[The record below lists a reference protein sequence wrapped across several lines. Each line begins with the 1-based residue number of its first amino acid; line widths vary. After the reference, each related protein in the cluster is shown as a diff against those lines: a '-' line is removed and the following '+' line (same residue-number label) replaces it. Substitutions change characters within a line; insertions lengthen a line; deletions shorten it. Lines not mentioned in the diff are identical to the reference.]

1 MSTYPTFSPRVIGQA
16 EKTLNAIL
24 GRQLAGTGLTEPQW
38 VILTLAVTSGGTA
51 GREEFTRMVAGALK
65 ISETEARAHVSDMVA
80 AQQLQVTGEAPAVTV
95 TGAARQLHSRIS
107 AAIAE
112 ITQRLWGD
120 LPADDLATAG
130 RVLAIIT
137 DRANA
142 ELARVR
148 EDS

>member
-1 MSTYPTFSPRVIGQA
+1 MPAYPTLSTRVIGQA
-16 EKTLNAIL
+16 EKTLGAIL
-24 GRQLAGTGLTEPQW
+24 NRQLAGSGLTEPQW

-51 GREEFTRMVAGALK
+51 GRDQFTRMVADALK
-65 ISETEARAHVSDMVA
+65 ISEADAWAIVGDMIRAQQLQITGEGATVTVPAA
-80 AQQLQVTGEAPAVTV
+80 AQQLHNQIRTTI
-95 TGAARQLHSRIS
+95 T
-107 AAIAE
+107 E

-142 ELARVR
+142 ELAR
-148 EDS
+148 